1 MNKSEPSLRGGG
13 TDATR
18 IQGSVEQDGI
28 SRAALPNLSA
38 LSFASTAE
46 LQSIDELV
54 GQGRAV
60 EAVRFGTKIDNPGFN
75 LSLGA
80 ARFRD
85 GMREL
90 IDDLKVAL
98 PLTGA
103 YGHSRLVEWIFG
115 GMT

>member
-1 MNKSEPSLRGGG
+1 MAC
-13 TDATR
+13 D
-18 IQGSVEQDGI
+18 
-28 SRAALPNLSA
+28 
-38 LSFASTAE
+38 
-46 LQSIDELV
+46 
-54 GQGRAV
+54 
-60 EAVRFGTKIDNPGFN
+60 
-75 LSLGA
+75 GA

-115 GMT
+115 EMR